1 MCPEEVELLRELTVL
16 IPTCN
21 RPLELERAIEY
32 WRDTPVTVHILDGSE
47 KPCFPVGVLTGVPTI
62 TYHHLPPTIGE
73 HWMENYSRRMRVA
86 SGLPTTKVSVICA
99 DDDFFSASGLKLAV
113 SRILD
118 SSAVD
123 AVVGICAEYKYGDS
137 DLLWNLRYTNWRV
150 GLKSQSDD
158 VKDRVLD
165 QSGTFYLFYA
175 VMRSEI
181 LRSVVS
187 QTYKFSYVHGKP
199 HEYLFTAIAKAYCKV
214 DVIHYVI
221 WFKKVWV
228 RNTSN
233 VGEALEVGAADWFR
247 ERKNRKEVKF
257 ILNHLATGIESAIAT
272 HDSSASAKVIAKR
285 YFAEITKL
293 SETAKFRK
301 FNKILKRKVM
311 SKLSFLPD
319 SIKSSFNSV
328 LPLRIRVITGSVSP
342 DPNRHLTKNNF
353 FVLNLL
359 IAELSNTDIRFA
371 ENDFIRF
378 EKLLLKPR
386 EELRLNV
393 YEVGGLPSIL

>member
-1 MCPEEVELLRELTVL
+1 
-16 IPTCN
+16 
-21 RPLELERAIEY
+21 
-32 WRDTPVTVHILDGSE
+32 
-47 KPCFPVGVLTGVPTI
+47 
-62 TYHHLPPTIGE
+62 
-73 HWMENYSRRMRVA
+73 MENYSRRMRVA

-214 DVIHYVI
+214 DVIHHVI

-272 HDSSASAKVIAKR
+272 HGSSASAKVIAKR

-371 ENDFIRF
+371 ETDFIRF

-393 YEVGGLPSIL
+393 NEVGGLPSVL